1 MDAGFKSDGGFS
13 FTQEQGDF
21 LRALIQLFLIA
32 PRSLSFTSRICSI
45 LCPGITPE
53 AQKTTPVFTVETLRD
68 FTQKIQ
74 LPIDTKVAVCVALA
88 QHPLN
93 DVSVA
98 ATNFLC
104 WQFARITASAKSS
117 GKKKGA
123 KLPTEAQCVEMKDH
137 NIFHTTV
144 FVMKR
149 DSQLMP
155 FVPLV
160 KYVPD
165 KNAANRTPL
174 TLSIVTQNSFPNTSP
189 TVTDAINILSSVDP
203 AAAMLDAGY
212 GCTASAT
219 AFKNF
224 LLQIIDTRALS
235 EKDVAGMLCVLTKF
249 VHSIITITLR
259 CLLLLHNIQKGVLI
273 WFLSVV
279 HLLNTYGCK
288 PDANPNICIH
298 VDFEF

>member
-1 MDAGFKSDGGFS
+1 MDAGFKGDGGFS

-32 PRSLSFTSRICSI
+32 PRSLSFTSSICSI
-45 LCPGITPE
+45 LCPGITPD
-53 AQKTTPVFTVETLRD
+53 APKTTPVFTVESLRD

-93 DVSVA
+93 DVAVA

-123 KLPTEAQCVEMKDH
+123 KLSAEVQSVEMKDP
-137 NIFHTTV
+137 NVFHTTV

-149 DSQLMP
+149 DFQLMP

-165 KNAANRTPL
+165 KNAASRTPL
-174 TLSIVTQNSFPNTSP
+174 TLSIVTPNSFPNTNS

-212 GCTASAT
+212 GCTSSAT

-224 LLQIIDTRALS
+224 LLQILGTRTLS

-249 VHSIITITLR
+249 VHP
-259 CLLLLHNIQKGVLI
+259 
-273 WFLSVV
+273 FLS
-279 HLLNTYGCK
+279 HSLC
-288 PDANPNICIH
+288 AA
-298 VDFEF
+298 

>member
-1 MDAGFKSDGGFS
+1 
-13 FTQEQGDF
+13 
-21 LRALIQLFLIA
+21 
-32 PRSLSFTSRICSI
+32 
-45 LCPGITPE
+45 
-53 AQKTTPVFTVETLRD
+53 
-68 FTQKIQ
+68 
-74 LPIDTKVAVCVALA
+74 
-88 QHPLN
+88 
-93 DVSVA
+93 
-98 ATNFLC
+98 
-104 WQFARITASAKSS
+104 
-117 GKKKGA
+117 
-123 KLPTEAQCVEMKDH
+123 
-137 NIFHTTV
+137 
-144 FVMKR
+144 MKR

-224 LLQIIDTRALS
+224 LLQIIGTRALS